1 MYLII
6 RFCKFLTFLTLNYAI
21 LSLSTDIDVEQL
33 IKDIKFITKNTFL
46 IDNVFILISLTVVVF
61 SFIVKQLLN
70 PFVEIFLEH
79 YFKLSFYFLVN
90 LISISTTYIL
100 LRIYGY
106 SRLNLIL
113 YLILT
118 TVAFHYF
125 DKVEKKFI

>member
-6 RFCKFLTFLTLNYAI
+6 RFSKFLTFLTLNYAI

-46 IDNVFILISLTVVVF
+46 IDNVFILISLTVAVF

-113 YLILT
+113 YLIFT
-118 TVAFHYF
+118 TLAFHYF
-125 DKVEKKFI
+125 DKLEKKFI

>member
-1 MYLII
+1 M
-6 RFCKFLTFLTLNYAI
+6 
-21 LSLSTDIDVEQL
+21 SLSTDIDVEQL
-33 IKDIKFITKNTFL
+33 IKDIKFITFNTFL
-46 IDNVFILISLTVVVF
+46 IDNVFILISLTVAVI

-79 YFKLSFYFLVN
+79 YFRISFYFLVN

-106 SRLNLIL
+106 SRLYLVL

-118 TVAFHYF
+118 TAAFHYF
-125 DKVEKKFI
+125 DKIEKKFV

>member
-1 MYLII
+1 VYLII
-6 RFCKFLTFLTLNYAI
+6 RFSKFLTFLTLNYAI
-21 LSLSTDIDVEQL
+21 LSLSTDIDVDQL

-46 IDNVFILISLTVVVF
+46 IDNVFILISLTVAVF

>member
-1 MYLII
+1 M
-6 RFCKFLTFLTLNYAI
+6 NYAI
-21 LSLSTDIDVEQL
+21 LSLSTDIDVDQL

-46 IDNVFILISLTVVVF
+46 IDNVFILISLTVAVF

-125 DKVEKKFI
+125 DKIEKKFV

>member
-46 IDNVFILISLTVVVF
+46 IDNVFILISLTVAVF

>member
-1 MYLII
+1 M
-6 RFCKFLTFLTLNYAI
+6 NYAI
-21 LSLSTDIDVEQL
+21 LSFSTDIDVDQL

-46 IDNVFILISLTVVVF
+46 IDNVFILISLTVAVF

>member
-1 MYLII
+1 MYII
-6 RFCKFLTFLTLNYAI
+6 IKFCKFLSFLTLNYA
-21 LSLSTDIDVEQL
+21 LLTLSTDIDVEQL
-33 IKDIKFITKNTFL
+33 IKDIKFITNNTFL
-46 IDNVFILISLTVVVF
+46 IDNVFILISLTVAVF

-79 YFKLSFYFLVN
+79 YFKISFYFLVN

-118 TVAFHYF
+118 TAAFHYF
-125 DKVEKKFI
+125 DKIEKKFV

>member
-6 RFCKFLTFLTLNYAI
+6 RFSKFLTFLTLNYAI
-21 LSLSTDIDVEQL
+21 LSLSTDIDVDQL

-46 IDNVFILISLTVVVF
+46 IDNVFILISLTVAVF